1 MRYTE
6 IFYKV
11 NNKTYT
17 EVVRERKGWKEQYLQ
32 SVLNAIESITDA
44 KGVTVVITGIIQ
56 HN

>member
-11 NNKTYT
+11 NNKVYT
-17 EVVRERKGWKEQYLQ
+17 EVVREREGWENQYLQ

-44 KGVTVVITGIIQ
+44 RGVKAVITGITQ

>member
-11 NNKTYT
+11 DNKVYT
-17 EVVRERKGWKEQYLQ
+17 EVVREREGWENQYLQ

-44 KGVTVVITGIIQ
+44 KGVKVVIIGIKQ
-56 HN
+56 HS

>member
-11 NNKTYT
+11 NNKVYT
-17 EVVRERKGWKEQYLQ
+17 EVVRERKGWEEQYLQ

-44 KGVTVVITGIIQ
+44 KGVTVVITGITQ